1 MTEYKKGD
9 KVEYRP
15 VGGKR
20 PITVETREQDVEAII
35 TIGGSENVSH
45 STGVVEDVF
54 QTEDG
59 QTRYA
64 IKNDSTKKTTNYL
77 EMNIVEKI

>member
-15 VGGKR
+15 VG
-20 PITVETREQDVEAII
+20 
-35 TIGGSENVSH
+35 GGSENVSH